1 MFAFAAAL
9 ALAIASLFGSV
20 PAADF
25 QPFDAPAE
33 VNPFSGMTAAECG
46 ELPDYQST
54 HDCVMALWDM
64 GTLDLEAC
72 GWEDSAD
79 CVWINR
85 GGSDFIDVNG
95 YAYYLPRVL
104 TA

>member
-1 MFAFAAAL
+1 MFAFAAAF
-9 ALAIASLFGSV
+9 ALAIASFFGAV
-20 PAADF
+20 
-25 QPFDAPAE
+25 APAPVE
-33 VNPFSGMTAAECG
+33 ASPFAGMTAAECG
-46 ELPDYQST
+46 ELPDYKST

-79 CVWINR
+79 CVWISR

-95 YAYYLPRVL
+95 YAYYLPIVL